1 MTVSSSEAERI
12 ADDILSFNEEI
23 LSAGVIDK
31 SGNIVATKSSESF
44 RKQFEVGRLEGNKDS
59 GTSKCSS
66 QHSK

>member
-31 SGNIVATKSSESF
+31 SGNIIATKSSES
-44 RKQFEVGRLEGNKDS
+44 LESNLK
-59 GTSKCSS
+59 
-66 QHSK
+66 